1 MFPMLSCDWVWKRGT
16 TLLALQQVVDEDFDF
31 DFIEPS
37 STARAMAALEADP
50 NLKVR
55 TSK

>member
-1 MFPMLSCDWVWKRGT
+1 MLHTLSCDWVWKRGT

-50 NLKVR
+50 NLKV
-55 TSK
+55 T

>member
-1 MFPMLSCDWVWKRGT
+1 M
-16 TLLALQQVVDEDFDF
+16 LALQQVVDEDFDF

-50 NLKVR
+50 NLKV
-55 TSK
+55 T